1 MARNEYKA
9 PEEEEIKEEPKQ
21 EKPKKQK
28 PAKKESRLGKA
39 FMSIIDGSILTR
51 DNVLRLLPFIFFL
64 TFLIIVYIANSYYA
78 EKTIRQ
84 TEKVRK
90 EIKELELEYISVKSD
105 YMVCSKQSSV
115 AVRLDSLRSGI
126 KESVVPPKKIFV
138 KIDTVKKQSK

>member
-1 MARNEYKA
+1 MAKNEYR
-9 PEEEEIKEEPKQ
+9 EEEEIKEEPKQ
-21 EKPKKQK
+21 EKVKTPK

-39 FMSIIDGSILTR
+39 FRSILDGSILTR
-51 DNVLRLLPFIFFL
+51 DNVVRLLPFIFFL
-64 TFLIIVYIANSYYA
+64 TFLIIIYIANSYWA

-115 AVRLDSLRSGI
+115 AVRLDSLYSGI
-126 KESVVPPKKIFV
+126 KESVIPPKKIFV
-138 KIDTVKKQSK
+138 KIDTVKKQK

>member
-1 MARNEYKA
+1 MAKNEYREK
-9 PEEEEIKEEPKQ
+9 EEEIKEEPKKQ
-21 EKPKKQK
+21 KEEKPKR
-28 PAKKESRLGKA
+28 AHKESRLGKA

-64 TFLIIVYIANSYYA
+64 TFLIIVYIANSYYS

-126 KESVVPPKKIFV
+126 KESVIPPKKIFV
-138 KIDTVKKQSK
+138 KVDSSKTQSK

>member
-1 MARNEYKA
+1 MAKNEYRA

-21 EKPKKQK
+21 EKTKKQN

-126 KESVVPPKKIFV
+126 KESVVPPRKIFV
-138 KIDTVKKQSK
+138 KVDTAKKQSK

>member
-1 MARNEYKA
+1 MAKNEYREK
-9 PEEEEIKEEPKQ
+9 EEEIKEEPKQ
-21 EKPKKQK
+21 EKVKKPKA
-28 PAKKESRLGKA
+28 PKKESRLGKA

-64 TFLIIVYIANSYYA
+64 TFLIIVYIANSYYS

-84 TEKVRK
+84 TERVRK

-115 AVRLDSLRSGI
+115 AVRLDSLSSGI

-138 KIDTVKKQSK
+138 KVDSTKTQNK

>member
-1 MARNEYKA
+1 MAKNEYREK
-9 PEEEEIKEEPKQ
+9 EEEVKEEVKQ
-21 EKPKKQK
+21 EKVKKPKA
-28 PAKKESRLGKA
+28 PKKESRLGKA

-64 TFLIIVYIANSYYA
+64 TFLIIVYIANSYYS

-115 AVRLDSLRSGI
+115 AVRLDSLGSVI

-138 KIDTVKKQSK
+138 KVDSAKTQNK